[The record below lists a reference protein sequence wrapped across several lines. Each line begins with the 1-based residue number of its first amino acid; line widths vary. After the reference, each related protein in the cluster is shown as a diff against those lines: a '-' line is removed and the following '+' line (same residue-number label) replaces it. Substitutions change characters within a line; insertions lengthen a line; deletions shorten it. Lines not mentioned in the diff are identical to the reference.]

1 MERKS
6 ERKRKRRRKRERRNE
21 KINLLRY
28 HDLHL
33 YIRKLFEKICL
44 VKCPV
49 FKLKNNN
56 NNNLALA
63 THQVQFQEEADMKEL
78 SSWKLAV
85 SANKG

>member
-28 HDLHL
+28 HDLYL

-49 FKLKNNN
+49 FKLKIIIIII
-56 NNNLALA
+56 
-63 THQVQFQEEADMKEL
+63 
-78 SSWKLAV
+78 
-85 SANKG
+85 